1 MWSQTLIH
9 DLDQLNVFEKERQQ
23 TKSINFQKNWKFKKL
38 IYNSNQIQKKNSS
51 EDYYQTS
58 NKLAEQTQSPTDF
71 LAILQKMTI

>member
-38 IYNSNQIQKKNSS
+38 IYNSNQIQKNSS